1 MHLAQYIPP
10 KQLDFDKNS
19 QESANS
25 DDKGNQFDLCQEKVN
40 KLLNQP
46 IKFEPQIYFLPHK
59 NYKDERIQLNAVDMI
74 PKIKLDKNI
83 YKKIQSFAQQ
93 SSNKFAYLFTSHIQL
108 KKYESQKFDRIFN
121 FDDISFDLEEDFD
134 RYPPELTPG
143 QPAALPLPLPHCAGR
158 EVAPANLM
166 LHIVLARRLFILFLG
181 GACSHCSCAAALAP
195 ALLYQCRVRGGG
207 RQTICRM

>member
-1 MHLAQYIPP
+1 
-10 KQLDFDKNS
+10 
-19 QESANS
+19 
-25 DDKGNQFDLCQEKVN
+25 
-40 KLLNQP
+40 
-46 IKFEPQIYFLPHK
+46 
-59 NYKDERIQLNAVDMI
+59 MI

-134 RYPPELTPG
+134 RYPPELTRG

-166 LHIVLARRLFILFLG
+166 RIRSC
-181 GACSHCSCAAALAP
+181 ACSHCSCAAALAP
-195 ALLYQCRVRGGG
+195 ALRYQCRVRGAEG
-207 RQTICRM
+207 RPSAECEIN